1 MRLTPLTPLL
11 FTMLLAPTGPLPAQT
26 APGAELW
33 RVAAVT
39 LPLPPALS
47 TGATAA
53 FWNPAQPPRPGAG
66 WLGIDLIQTPDA
78 IGASGLLVAAGVPLR
93 SRGAV
98 ALLYA
103 RMGLSDLV
111 RTIDTPDPAGEAIPF
126 HTQELRLV
134 GATTLHGLTAGLGLV
149 YRDTRFDDVVAS
161 GWGVDLGLV
170 QRIGERV
177 RVAAASRGFRRA
189 GGDPAQDLSAGI
201 EYRLWR
207 GALWQET
214 PGAVRVRYGI
224 AGGRAGAV
232 DHQVGAGLEVGTV
245 LWLDTEVEREASY
258 GHVAWRGAA
267 GLRVAVGRYRLT
279 LARDGGISDL
289 GSTFRVGLEARLR

>member
-11 FTMLLAPTGPLPAQT
+11 LATLLVPVGLLPAQT

-39 LPLPPALS
+39 LPLPPALT
-47 TGATAA
+47 TGATGS

-66 WLGIDLIQTPDA
+66 WLGIDLIQTPEA
-78 IGASGLLVAAGVPLR
+78 VGAAGMLVAAGLPLR
-93 SRGAV
+93 SVGSV
-98 ALLYA
+98 GLVYA

-134 GATTLHGLTAGLGLV
+134 AATTLHGLTAGVGLV
-149 YRDTRFDDVVAS
+149 YRDTRFDDAVVS
-161 GWGVDLGLV
+161 SWGVDLGLV
-170 QRIGERV
+170 QRFGERL
-177 RVAAASRGFRRA
+177 RVAAATRGFRRVE
-189 GGDPAQDLSAGI
+189 GDPAQDLFAGI

-207 GALWQET
+207 GALWRGT
-214 PGAVRVRYGI
+214 PGAVRTRYGI
-224 AGGRAGAV
+224 AGGHGGSV
-232 DHQVGAGLEVGTV
+232 DQQLGAGLEVGTV
-245 LWLDTEVEREASY
+245 LRLDAEVEREAAY
-258 GHVAWRGAA
+258 GHAAWRGAA
-267 GLRVAVGRYRLT
+267 GLRVVIGRYRLT